1 MNLPLPGVGKSLRC
15 LLTCN
20 WCVVR
25 VITVMC
31 NRPLHYSGVSAA
43 GFLAT
48 NCKQLQ
54 HFHLCPAP
62 PRPSHP
68 AQQYKQHN
76 RATHFTSYQLF
87 IVLYDCQQLST
98 NHQLHSCPWHMA
110 IAGVGKLSK
119 SNNLYSMEFVFNWFY
134 FVIWL
139 SCVGYLLMLIISTL
153 PSRSKAIKACIMP
166 NT

>member
-31 NRPLHYSGVSAA
+31 NRPLHCSGVSAA

-54 HFHLCPAP
+54 HFHLP
-62 PRPSHP
+62 PMPRHTPPHP
-68 AQQYKQHN
+68 ATRHNNTNNITGQHTSPVIN
-76 RATHFTSYQLF
+76 CLLFYTTVSNYLPTINCTRVRDIWPLRGWVNYRSQTIFIAWSLFSIDFTSSFGSHVSDIYLCF
-87 IVLYDCQQLST
+87 LY
-98 NHQLHSCPWHMA
+98 LHYFL
-110 IAGVGKLSK
+110 GQKL
-119 SNNLYSMEFVFNWFY
+119 
-134 FVIWL
+134 
-139 SCVGYLLMLIISTL
+139 
-153 PSRSKAIKACIMP
+153 
-166 NT
+166 

>member
-54 HFHLCPAP
+54 HFHLP
-62 PRPSHP
+62 PMPRTSPPHP
-68 AQQYKQHN
+68 TQPPGTTIQTTQQGNTLH
-76 RATHFTSYQLF
+76 
-87 IVLYDCQQLST
+87 QLST
-98 NHQLHSCPWHMA
+98 VYCFIRLSA
-110 IAGVGKLSK
+110 IIYQPSTALVSVTYGHCGGG
-119 SNNLYSMEFVFNWFY
+119 SNYRSQTIFIAWSLFSIDFTSSFGSRMSD
-134 FVIWL
+134 I
-139 SCVGYLLMLIISTL
+139 YL
-153 PSRSKAIKACIMP
+153 
-166 NT
+166 